1 MRTSPIWRGVRMRT
15 LHAGADPDS
24 PTRMVTLPAS
34 WDVAAAEALSV
45 LAPGRRSVSLAE
57 AAEAWVRPLA
67 RRAAQLGEAPEL
79 DARLHALLLH
89 RRAAPNAAVWAAP
102 GPARVTGPAC
112 ETGVEDGSRVREPG
126 FVLSLPAF
134 HDASGLAEGPGH
146 GLAARRGAGDPGLED
161 AAGAQEP
168 DPEGFDVAGFVAAVD
183 TVAEALRMIDGVE
196 AWVGLSGLDTLLA
209 SLGLDYAS
217 RAARDVATCLA
228 ALLRARVD
236 AVMSDGQRDL
246 LRREPSWPAPPAC
259 CVVPGLAEAAQAAR
273 DAAGGLPELAA
284 AAVAAP
290 GPADALLG
298 LETAGIAPAFA
309 SVTPEGSLT
318 QSTQRRLAASAL
330 SPEAA
335 LALVLRGDTLLIPA
349 DAAAHAA
356 MHDAVAPF
364 LPRMPAR
371 PQTVAAVHAATRR
384 RVLPS
389 RHSGSMQKAT
399 LGGHRLFLRTG
410 EFADGDVGE
419 IEVSLPRESAL
430 ARGLMDGLAQAV
442 NLGLQHGVPLAA
454 FVEAFAG
461 TQFGP
466 SGAVEGDP
474 AVDFATSPLDYVAR
488 TLSAHY
494 LGEALPPAAVE
505 PAPPPAGEPELP
517 LELPRRPRLRLVA

>member
-24 PTRMVTLPAS
+24 PTRMVTLPAA
-34 WDVAAAEALSV
+34 WDVAAAEAFSV
-45 LAPGRRSVSLAE
+45 LAPGRRSASLAE

-67 RRAAQLGEAPEL
+67 RRALLLGEAPGL
-79 DARLHALLLH
+79 DVRLHALLLH
-89 RRAAPNAAVWAAP
+89 RRAAPNEAVWASA
-102 GPARVTGPAC
+102 GAVLGAEDEDARVRG
-112 ETGVEDGSRVREPG
+112 PG

-134 HDASGLAEGPGH
+134 HDAVGGAADGAAGH
-146 GLAARRGAGDPGLED
+146 GRARRHAGDGAPD
-161 AAGAQEP
+161 AFDVA
-168 DPEGFDVAGFVAAVD
+168 GFDVAGFVAAAD
-183 TVAEALRMIDGVE
+183 TAAEALRLIDG
-196 AWVGLSGLDTLLA
+196 AGSWVALSGLDALLA

-217 RAARDVATCLA
+217 RAARDVAACLA

-236 AVMSDGQRDL
+236 TVMSDGQRDL
-246 LRREPSWPAPPAC
+246 LRHEPSWPAAPSA

-273 DAAGGLPELAA
+273 EAAGGLPELDA

-298 LETAGIAPAFA
+298 LETAGVAPAFS
-309 SVTPEGSLT
+309 SVTPEGSL
-318 QSTQRRLAASAL
+318 SEATQRRLAARAL

-335 LALVLRGDTLLIPA
+335 LALVLRGDTLLTPA

-371 PQTVAAVHAATRR
+371 PETAASPLPGSSRR
-384 RVLPS
+384 RLMPA
-389 RHSGSMQKAT
+389 RHSGSVQKVT

-410 EFADGDVGE
+410 EFADGGVGE

-430 ARGLMDGLAQAV
+430 ARGLMDGLNQAV
-442 NLGLQHGVPLAA
+442 SLGLQHGVPLAA

-466 SGAVEGDP
+466 AGAVEGDA
-474 AVDFATSPLDYVAR
+474 AVGFATSPLDYVAR
-488 TLSAHY
+488 SLSAHH
-494 LGEALPPAAVE
+494 LGEALPAAEVE
-505 PAPPPAGEPELP
+505 PAPPAAREPELP
-517 LELPRRPRLRLVA
+517 LELPRRGRLRLVA

>member
-24 PTRMVTLPAS
+24 PTRMVTLPAA

-79 DARLHALLLH
+79 HARLHALLLH
-89 RRAAPNAAVWAAP
+89 RRAAPNAAVWAAAP
-102 GPARVTGPAC
+102 CNPAPSDPAVDEDLRVHA
-112 ETGVEDGSRVREPG
+112 PG

-134 HDASGLAEGPGH
+134 HGAAFHGAAAVTGTRAQGRAAARGEPDARGEAAEG
-146 GLAARRGAGDPGLED
+146 A
-161 AAGAQEP
+161 

-196 AWVGLSGLDTLLA
+196 AWVGLSGLDALLA
-209 SLGLDYAS
+209 ALGLDYAS
-217 RAARDVATCLA
+217 RAARDVAACLA

-246 LRREPSWPAPPAC
+246 LRHEPSWPAAPAC
-259 CVVPGLAEAAQAAR
+259 CVVPGLAEAAAAAR
-273 DAAGGLPELAA
+273 DAAGGLPELDA

-318 QSTQRRLAASAL
+318 QATQARLAAQAL

-335 LALVLRGDTLLIPA
+335 LALVLRGDTLLSPA

-364 LPRMPAR
+364 LPRMPQR
-371 PQTVAAVHAATRR
+371 PRVAVPAALPGTRR
-384 RVLPS
+384 RTMPA

-410 EFADGDVGE
+410 EFADGTVGE
-419 IEVSLPRESAL
+419 IEVTLPRESAL
-430 ARGLMDGLAQAV
+430 ARGLTEGLAQAV
-442 NLGLQHGVPLAA
+442 NLGLQYGVPLVA

-466 SGAVEGDP
+466 AGAVEGDP
-474 AVDFATSPLDYVAR
+474 AVSFATSPLDYVAR
-488 TLSAHY
+488 TLAAHY
-494 LGEALPPAAVE
+494 LGEALPAVDVE
-505 PAPPPAGEPELP
+505 PAPQPSGEPELP

>member
-1 MRTSPIWRGVRMRT
+1 
-15 LHAGADPDS
+15 
-24 PTRMVTLPAS
+24 MVTLPAA
-34 WDVAAAEALSV
+34 WDVAAAEALSL

-67 RRAAQLGEAPEL
+67 RRAAQLGEAPAL

-89 RRAAPNAAVWAAP
+89 RRAAPNEAVWACAS
-102 GPARVTGPAC
+102 PARDPAPC
-112 ETGVEDGSRVREPG
+112 DPAEDGDLRVRAPG

-134 HDASGLAEGPGH
+134 HDATFH
-146 GLAARRGAGDPGLED
+146 D
-161 AAGAQEP
+161 AATAAEMRGLRSAVDGA
-168 DPEGFDVAGFVAAVD
+168 DPEGFDVAGFDVAGFVAAVD
-183 TVAEALRMIDGVE
+183 TAAEALRMIDGVE
-196 AWVGLSGLDTLLA
+196 AWVSLSGLDALLA
-209 SLGLDYAS
+209 ALGLDYAS
-217 RAARDVATCLA
+217 RAARDVAACLA

-236 AVMSDGQRDL
+236 TVMSDGQRDL

-259 CVVPGLAEAAQAAR
+259 CVVPGLAEAAAAAR
-273 DAAGGLPELAA
+273 EAAGGLPELEAA
-284 AAVAAP
+284 GVAEP

-318 QSTQRRLAASAL
+318 QATQARLAAQAL

-335 LALVLRGDTLLIPA
+335 LALVLRGDTLLTPA
-349 DAAAHAA
+349 DAGAHAA
-356 MHDAVAPF
+356 MHDAVASF
-364 LPRMPAR
+364 LPRMPPR
-371 PQTVAAVHAATRR
+371 PQAAVAPSHPGTRR
-384 RVLPS
+384 RMLPS
-389 RHSGSMQKAT
+389 RHSGSTQKAT

-442 NLGLQHGVPLAA
+442 SLGLQHGVPLAS

-466 SGAVEGDP
+466 AGAVEGDT

-494 LGEALPPAAVE
+494 LGQALPAVEVE
-505 PAPPPAGEPELP
+505 PAPQPPGEPELP

>member
-24 PTRMVTLPAS
+24 PTRMVTLPAA
-34 WDVAAAEALSV
+34 WDVAAAEAFSM
-45 LAPGRRSVSLAE
+45 LAPGRRSASLAA

-67 RRAAQLGEAPEL
+67 RRALRLGEAPGL
-79 DARLHALLLH
+79 DVRLHALLLH
-89 RRAAPNAAVWAAP
+89 RRAAPNEAVWACD
-102 GPARVTGPAC
+102 GPAAGCDDEA
-112 ETGVEDGSRVREPG
+112 SRVQAPG

-134 HDASGLAEGPGH
+134 HDAAGAAGASAGHGRAGWQTDDAGRARGSAAEGPEPG
-146 GLAARRGAGDPGLED
+146 GDV
-161 AAGAQEP
+161 A
-168 DPEGFDVAGFVAAVD
+168 GFDVMGFVAAVD
-183 TVAEALRMIDGVE
+183 TVAEALRMIDG
-196 AWVGLSGLDTLLA
+196 AGSWVAMSGLDALLA

-217 RAARDVATCLA
+217 RAARDVAACLA

-236 AVMSDGQRDL
+236 TVMSDGQRDL
-246 LRREPSWPAPPAC
+246 LRHEPSWPAAPSG
-259 CVVPGLAEAAQAAR
+259 CVVSGLAEAAQAAR
-273 DAAGGLPELAA
+273 DAAGGLPELDA
-284 AAVAAP
+284 AAVAPP

-309 SVTPEGSLT
+309 SVTPEGSL
-318 QSTQRRLAASAL
+318 SEATQRRLAARAL

-335 LALVLRGDTLLIPA
+335 LALVLRGDTLLTPA
-349 DAAAHAA
+349 DASAHAA

-371 PQTVAAVHAATRR
+371 PATVAAALPAGSRR
-384 RVLPS
+384 RVMPA
-389 RHSGSMQKAT
+389 RHSGSVQKAT

-410 EFADGDVGE
+410 EFADGGVGE

-430 ARGLMDGLAQAV
+430 ARGLMDGLNQAV
-442 NLGLQHGVPLAA
+442 SLGLQHGVPLAA

-466 SGAVEGDP
+466 AGAVEGDA

-488 TLSAHY
+488 SLAAHH
-494 LGEALPPAAVE
+494 LGEALPAAAVE
-505 PAPPPAGEPELP
+505 PVPVTGREPELP
-517 LELPRRPRLRLVA
+517 LELPRRARLRLVA

>member
-1 MRTSPIWRGVRMRT
+1 
-15 LHAGADPDS
+15 
-24 PTRMVTLPAS
+24 
-34 WDVAAAEALSV
+34 
-45 LAPGRRSVSLAE
+45 
-57 AAEAWVRPLA
+57 
-67 RRAAQLGEAPEL
+67 
-79 DARLHALLLH
+79 
-89 RRAAPNAAVWAAP
+89 
-102 GPARVTGPAC
+102 
-112 ETGVEDGSRVREPG
+112 
-126 FVLSLPAF
+126 
-134 HDASGLAEGPGH
+134 
-146 GLAARRGAGDPGLED
+146 
-161 AAGAQEP
+161 
-168 DPEGFDVAGFVAAVD
+168 
-183 TVAEALRMIDGVE
+183 
-196 AWVGLSGLDTLLA
+196 
-209 SLGLDYAS
+209 
-217 RAARDVATCLA
+217 
-228 ALLRARVD
+228 
-236 AVMSDGQRDL
+236 
-246 LRREPSWPAPPAC
+246 
-259 CVVPGLAEAAQAAR
+259 
-273 DAAGGLPELAA
+273 
-284 AAVAAP
+284 VAAP